1 MKRTYQKK
9 SGGVSNER
17 FVAGTQNTPGSV
29 TPLRSIS
36 GGRHS
41 CLKHPGHRTQESEWR
56 ALSGTIAAV
65 FAHEIANPLNGIS
78 VALQLVKRA
87 LERGEFEMRLL
98 VSTLQG
104 TMLEINRLGSLLN
117 EFRDIACPQNIDFQ
131 KTDLAQ
137 NTKEVLSCQ
146 YAAYR
151 KRGITVQVQFE
162 NPLPPVMAHADKIK
176 QVVLNLCKNAVEAMP
191 DGGCLTVKGYHFA
204 QKVVLEIS
212 DTGAGIPEG
221 LDVFELFRTTKR
233 GGSGLGLPLVRQI
246 VAAHNGTI
254 KYTSE
259 PSRGTTFKISLPAA
273 ELKT

>member
-1 MKRTYQKK
+1 MERTYQKK
-9 SGGVSNER
+9 SGGVSSER
-17 FVAGTQNTPGSV
+17 FVAGTQNTLGSV

-41 CLKHPGHRTQESEWR
+41 RLKHPGHRTQESER
-56 ALSGTIAAV
+56 LALLGKTVAV
-65 FAHEIANPLNGIS
+65 FVMRS
-78 VALQLVKRA
+78 
-87 LERGEFEMRLL
+87 LESAEFDVRLL
-98 VSTLQG
+98 IATLQG
-104 TMLEINRLGSLLN
+104 TMLEIDRLGSLLN

-131 KTDLAQ
+131 KTDLVQ
-137 NTKEVLSCQ
+137 ITKEVLSCQ

-191 DGGCLTVKGYHFA
+191 DGGCLTVKGYHCA
-204 QKVVLEIS
+204 QTVVLEIS
-212 DTGAGIPEG
+212 DTGAGIPED

-254 KYTSE
+254 KYTSA
-259 PSRGTTFKISLPAA
+259 PSRGTTFTLSLPAA
-273 ELKT
+273 DLET

>member
-17 FVAGTQNTPGSV
+17 FVAGTQNTLGRV
-29 TPLRSIS
+29 TRLRSIS

-41 CLKHPGHRTQESEWR
+41 RLKESEHTAQDSER
-56 ALSGTIAAV
+56 LALLGTMAAV
-65 FAHEIANPLNGIS
+65 FAHEVANPLNGIS
-78 VALQLVKRA
+78 IGLELVKRN
-87 LERGEFEMRLL
+87 LERAEFDIRRLIA
-98 VSTLQG
+98 TLQG
-104 TMLEINRLGSLLN
+104 TMLEIDRLGSLLN

-131 KTDLAQ
+131 KTDLAK
-137 NTKEVLSCQ
+137 NAKEVLSCQ

-151 KRGITVQVQFE
+151 KLGITIEVQFE

-176 QVVLNLCKNAVEAMP
+176 QVVLNLYKNAVEAMP
-191 DGGCLTVKGYHFA
+191 DGGCLSVKGYRFA
-204 QKVVLEIS
+204 QMVVLEIS

-246 VAAHNGTI
+246 VSAHNGTI

-259 PSRGTTFKISLPAA
+259 PSRGTTFTLCLPAA
-273 ELKT
+273 DLET